1 MVEMLETAQ
10 ILHNLSPRSLVLLDE
25 IGRGTSTYDGMSIA
39 RAIVEYI
46 NTDGQGAKTLFAT
59 HYHELN
65 DMEDR
70 YAHIHNFH
78 IAVKE
83 VGKDVIFLRKLMPG
97 GVAHSFGIHVARMA
111 GMPAK
116 VVASAQKTLSALE
129 AGMPAESG
137 VQLSLFQ
144 LDDPTLGAIR
154 DALKD
159 ADINAMSPLQA
170 FDLLR
175 SLKEQLGL

>member
-1 MVEMLETAQ
+1 
-10 ILHNLSPRSLVLLDE
+10 
-25 IGRGTSTYDGMSIA
+25 
-39 RAIVEYI
+39 
-46 NTDGQGAKTLFAT
+46 
-59 HYHELN
+59 
-65 DMEDR
+65 
-70 YAHIHNFH
+70 
-78 IAVKE
+78 
-83 VGKDVIFLRKLMPG
+83 
-97 GVAHSFGIHVARMA
+97 
-111 GMPAK
+111 